1 MRRARPSPE
10 SPDET
15 QPRDGTLSNCQLN
28 TLILD
33 SIHDGVV
40 TTDAEF
46 RITSFNA
53 SAERI
58 TGIPKEQA
66 IGRKCYEV
74 LRTSICQTGCA
85 LKRTFEAGRPLHR
98 LPIDL
103 LDASMKKV
111 PIEVS
116 TAVLREGDR
125 MLGGV
130 EIIRDASET
139 EALRQELLGKNRF
152 RNLVG
157 ASAAMRE
164 VFATLPEIAQS
175 DAPVLIEGPSGTGK
189 ELVAQAVH
197 ELSTRRDKAFVKVNC
212 AALPD
217 SLLES
222 ELFGFEKGAFTDARR
237 DKPGR
242 FALADHG
249 TIFLDEIGDVS
260 PAFQA
265 KLLRVLQEGEIQP
278 LGSTRTVAVDVRLVA
293 ATNKDL
299 RALVAGGRFRED
311 LYYRLRVVPILLPSL
326 RDRREDIPLLVHHFL
341 TKLSSRTGKSIGEVS
356 PEALE
361 ILQRYSYPGNIRE
374 LENALHRA
382 FVLCRGARIEV
393 EHLPKEWW
401 VGEGCGVEPR
411 ESTRHG
417 AAGAGP
423 DTLGSAAAGAERDGI
438 LRALERHNWNR
449 TAAAR
454 SLGIARN
461 TLWRKMRA
469 SGIRG

>member
-1 MRRARPSPE
+1 MRRPRPSPE
-10 SPDET
+10 SPDAT
-15 QPRDGTLSNCQLN
+15 QPRDGALSNCQLN

-103 LDASMKKV
+103 LDATMKKV

-164 VFATLPEIAQS
+164 VFSTLPEIAQS
-175 DAPVLIEGPSGTGK
+175 DAPVLIEGPSGT
-189 ELVAQAVH
+189 
-197 ELSTRRDKAFVKVNC
+197 
-212 AALPD
+212 
-217 SLLES
+217 
-222 ELFGFEKGAFTDARR
+222 
-237 DKPGR
+237 
-242 FALADHG
+242 
-249 TIFLDEIGDVS
+249 
-260 PAFQA
+260 
-265 KLLRVLQEGEIQP
+265 
-278 LGSTRTVAVDVRLVA
+278 
-293 ATNKDL
+293 
-299 RALVAGGRFRED
+299 
-311 LYYRLRVVPILLPSL
+311 
-326 RDRREDIPLLVHHFL
+326 
-341 TKLSSRTGKSIGEVS
+341 
-356 PEALE
+356 
-361 ILQRYSYPGNIRE
+361 
-374 LENALHRA
+374 
-382 FVLCRGARIEV
+382 
-393 EHLPKEWW
+393 
-401 VGEGCGVEPR
+401 
-411 ESTRHG
+411 
-417 AAGAGP
+417 
-423 DTLGSAAAGAERDGI
+423 
-438 LRALERHNWNR
+438 
-449 TAAAR
+449 AR
-454 SLGIARN
+454 S
-461 TLWRKMRA
+461 W
-469 SGIRG
+469 